1 MHNIYNA
8 ITDTKTNNTSLIDND
23 EPKANIAT
31 KKSSNDSVSVVTK
44 DKNEKVKQ
52 IIYFDFD
59 KSDLS
64 EVSLKEIKRFLTLYQ
79 SEINKYLIVM
89 NYKKLGNTNI
99 KVSTICL
106 GTMTWGEQ
114 NSQEDGFEQMDY
126 ALDQGINFFDAAEM
140 YPSPCRKETF
150 GETEKIIGHWFNK
163 RKNRDKIILASKI
176 SGPGMSYIRGG
187 GLQFSEK
194 NISLAIE
201 NSLKRLKT
209 DYIDLYQ
216 LHWPERKTNFFG
228 RLGYE
233 HKEDSNDW
241 NDFEKILIVLE
252 NFIKK
257 GKIRYVGLSNETS
270 WGLSKF
276 LEVSKLKKLPKMMS
290 VQNAYNLLCR
300 TYEIGLAEISIREK
314 SGLLAYSPLAGG
326 FLTGKYR
333 NKNLP
338 ENSRQKLFAEYY
350 TRYSKLYAAEV
361 IEKYFNISKKFNLNF
376 AQMSIKFCEIQKFIT
391 STIIGATTMEQLK
404 TNIESVNVTIEKEVI
419 KEINNVHLIHS
430 NPCP

>member
-1 MHNIYNA
+1 
-8 ITDTKTNNTSLIDND
+8 
-23 EPKANIAT
+23 
-31 KKSSNDSVSVVTK
+31 
-44 DKNEKVKQ
+44 
-52 IIYFDFD
+52 
-59 KSDLS
+59 
-64 EVSLKEIKRFLTLYQ
+64 
-79 SEINKYLIVM
+79 M
-89 NYKKLGNTNI
+89 NYRKLGNTDLD
-99 KVSTICL
+99 VSTICL

-114 NSQEDGFEQMDY
+114 NSQEEGFEQMDY

-140 YPSPCRKETF
+140 YPSPCRKETY
-150 GETEKIIGHWFNK
+150 GETEKVIGNWLSK
-163 RKNRDKIILASKI
+163 RKNRDKVILASKI

-187 GLQFSEK
+187 GPQFSKE
-194 NISLAIE
+194 NFSLAIE

-233 HKEDSNDW
+233 HREDSNEW

-252 NFIKK
+252 NFIKE
-257 GKIRYVGLSNETS
+257 GKIRYIGLSNETS

-290 VQNAYNLLCR
+290 VQNPYSLLCR
-300 TYEIGLAEISIREK
+300 TYEIGLSEISIREK

-333 NKNLP
+333 DNKLP
-338 ENSRQKLFAEYY
+338 ENSRQKLFAKYY
-350 TRYSKLYAAEV
+350 TRYSNPDISPV
-361 IEKYFNISKKFNLNF
+361 IEKYYNIAKKSGLNF
-376 AQMSIKFCEIQKFIT
+376 AQMSIKFCEIQKFLT
-391 STIIGATTMEQLK
+391 SVIIGATTMEQLK
-404 TNIESVNVTIEKEVI
+404 INIESVSVNLKEEI
-419 KEINNVHLIHS
+419 LKEINDVQIKYP